1 MGYCSLRNRRKLK
14 TMNKA
19 KFKIGD
25 RLYFKGSKCVVMD
38 ILYNDGKYQ
47 YQVVLDEN
55 QTTRFA
61 LEYELL
67 ITLPIVENVNPLMY
81 ENKKESLHSFEIFL
95 RNLNLKEEQLT
106 KSCRNLIRDFRDT
119 YKIVNDYN
127 EEGFTFTSTF
137 SKKDLQNFAKKLV
150 ILEGVIIKKIKW
162 FKNNSDSIQIRKENL
177 ARGKMEKTKLRETL
191 PKEEPKT
198 NPSKPKRGRP
208 KKNKSSFPP
217 LPITFPNK
225 DWGAIQQAEAN
236 EFSIYVKEVIELK
249 KMIDNLT
256 ELVLKQNK
264 DVEKTIEVKE
274 PIVKDVLQNII
285 DNLRV
290 GQKKTFNGYAFSK
303 IKTCI
308 QKSEPSGKDFHVIEK
323 RKGNKIQ
330 VQVYRLS

>member
-67 ITLPIVENVNPLMY
+67 ITLPSIENVNPLMY
-81 ENKKESLHSFEIFL
+81 ETNKESLHSFEKFL

-127 EEGFTFTSTF
+127 EEGLTSIF
-137 SKKDLQNFAKKLV
+137 SKKDLENFAKKLV

-177 ARGKMEKTKLRETL
+177 ARGKMEKSKLKETL
-191 PKEEPKT
+191 SKEEPKT

-208 KKNKSSFPP
+208 KKNSKERVTKVVENYTPSFDNGI
-217 LPITFPNK
+217 LLREIH
-225 DWGAIQQAEAN
+225 
-236 EFSIYVKEVIELK
+236 ELK
-249 KMIDNLT
+249 EMVEYITNFIISKEKENTLDFRNWKIAEEPIAKNSLQEKIDNM
-256 ELVLKQNK
+256 K
-264 DVEKTIEVKE
+264 
-274 PIVKDVLQNII
+274 
-285 DNLRV
+285 V
-290 GQKKTFNGYAFSK
+290 GQKKTFFGYSFKKIESCVQQSK
-303 IKTCI
+303 PT
-308 QKSEPSGKDFHVIEK
+308 GKDFHIIELS
-323 RKGNKIQ
+323 NKYKKQ

>member
-25 RLYFKGSKCVVMD
+25 RLYYNGSKCVVMD
-38 ILYNDGKYQ
+38 IFYKDGKYQ
-47 YQVVLDEN
+47 YKVVLDEN
-55 QTTRFA
+55 QTTCFA

-81 ENKKESLHSFEIFL
+81 ENKKESLHPFEIFL

-119 YKIVNDYN
+119 YKIVNDYD
-127 EEGFTFTSTF
+127 EEGFTSTF

-162 FKNNSDSIQIRKENL
+162 FKNNSESIEIRKENL

-191 PKEEPKT
+191 PKEELKT

-208 KKNKSSFPP
+208 KKNSKERVTKVVENYTPSFDNGIILREIHELKEMVEKLTNIVSFMANEKKVDKSS
-217 LPITFPNK
+217 TK
-225 DWGAIQQAEAN
+225 VQ
-236 EFSIYVKEVIELK
+236 
-249 KMIDNLT
+249 
-256 ELVLKQNK
+256 
-264 DVEKTIEVKE
+264 E
-274 PIVKDVLQNII
+274 PIVKNVLKQTIE
-285 DNLRV
+285 NLKI
-290 GQKKTFNGYAFSK
+290 GQKKTLNKYYTLDKVHDCINKFISK
-303 IKTCI
+303 DKVFHII
-308 QKSEPSGKDFHVIEK
+308 ELSRNSGTY
-323 RKGNKIQ
+323 
-330 VQVYRLS
+330 VQVYRQK